1 MTFLEQ
7 IAALDLRALLTGA
20 AMVLGFVA
28 ALFVGSRLVPG
39 KDELG
44 AVLADG
50 SRLSYRLNGL
60 ALFVLLVAGIVAGTL
75 AGVLSL
81 ASVQKH
87 FVALW
92 IAANVFAFAHSFA
105 LYFAGRSRPGAE
117 RHGGFFADFAYGVE
131 LNPRW
136 LGVDL
141 KMFAYRPSLMGL
153 FVLNASF
160 AYVQWETY
168 GTLSTA
174 MVLYQ
179 AFTFVYVFNYF
190 QFEYGMLH
198 TWDVISER
206 FGLMLVWGD
215 YALVP
220 FCYSVTGWFLVHRM
234 EPLHPALLVVLPVL
248 FVFGL
253 WVFRGA
259 NSQKD
264 RFKRDPQVRIWGRP
278 AETIGGR
285 ILVSGFWG
293 IGRKLNYSGE
303 ICVYL
308 AWTSLAGFDSIIP
321 WLLPMWLVGLLGHR
335 AWRDDKRCREKYGPL
350 WEEYCRR
357 ARFKMVPFLY

>member
-1 MTFLEQ
+1 MTFSEQ
-7 IAALDLRALLTGA
+7 IAALDGRSIAIGM
-20 AMVLGFVA
+20 AMVFGFVA
-28 ALFVGSRLVPG
+28 FLFVGSLVVPG
-39 KDELG
+39 RNELG
-44 AVLADG
+44 AELEDKQ
-50 SRLSYRLNGL
+50 RLGYRLNGL
-60 ALFVLLVAGIVAGTL
+60 ALFVILVAGIVAGTL
-75 AGVLSL
+75 SGHLSL
-81 ASVQKH
+81 AIVQEH

-92 IAANVFAFAHSFA
+92 IAANVFAIGHSVA
-105 LYFAGRSRPGAE
+105 LYLAGRSKPDSK
-117 RHGGFFADFAYGVE
+117 RHGSAIADVWYGVA

-153 FVLNASF
+153 AVINASF

-168 GTLSTA
+168 GHLSQA
-174 MVLYQ
+174 MILYQ

-215 YALVP
+215 YAFVP

-234 EPLHPALLVVLPVL
+234 EPLPAPLLVALPAL

-264 RFKRDPQVRIWGRP
+264 RFKRDPKTHIWGRP

-303 ICVYL
+303 ICVYIS
-308 AWTSLAGFDSIIP
+308 WTALTGFDAIWP
-321 WLLPMWLVGLLGHR
+321 WLLPLWLMGLLSHR
-335 AWRDDKRCREKYGPL
+335 AWRDDKRCRAKYGPL